1 MASRVL
7 SCATAPMVSR
17 VLSDSSRTTCCYPS
31 LQKLRSST
39 STSTSTV
46 TVTKLR
52 LRNGSIRCKALGES
66 SQTFYQGIYGP
77 WTVDSSDVR
86 EVHDFY
92 FFFKS
97 YLSIT
102 VFFFFSMCMAMFL
115 CACAGCSIIYIK
127 IVCHSSEVFC
137 GISEMGFFIW
147 FLCPLFFLV
156 TFDDYAVKGVNHSG
170 ENIFRRSEMGFLSLL
185 LMIML

>member
-92 FFFKS
+92 FFLNLI
-97 YLSIT
+97 YL
-102 VFFFFSMCMAMFL
+102 L
-115 CACAGCSIIYIK
+115 QY
-127 IVCHSSEVFC
+127 SS
-137 GISEMGFFIW
+137 
-147 FLCPLFFLV
+147 FLV
-156 TFDDYAVKGVNHSG
+156 CVWPCFSVPAQAVPSSILRLLVIRVKYFVGYLKWVSSFG
-170 ENIFRRSEMGFLSLL
+170 SFALCFFSLL